1 MILLKVLIGVV
12 LWSLFLEFSVNVT
25 PEFIQRRIKKMKTK
39 EAGLLS
45 ILLAV
50 LAFFLAKETGAPYPA
65 LIATGAMLTIGAYLT
80 EVKIGG
86 FKDTE
91 EDKLAKAQF
100 RAQIRQLLDQGEI
113 KEALKLFGKHIKHT
127 VSYSGMKETARETWR
142 AWE

>member
-1 MILLKVLIGVV
+1 MILLKVLIGVI

-25 PEFIQRRIKKMKTK
+25 PEFIRRRIKKMKTK

-50 LAFFLAKETGAPYPA
+50 LAFFLAKKTGVPYPA
-65 LIATGAMLTIGAYLT
+65 LIAAGAVLTIGAYLT

-100 RAQIRQLLDQGEI
+100 RAQIEQLLDQGKI

-127 VSYSGMKETARETWR
+127 MGYSGMKETARETWR